1 MNSNG
6 GRFVVFDVE
15 TPNSLNDRM
24 SAIGVSVLEG
34 GEIVREIYTLVNPET
49 WFARFNVALTGISPA
64 DVADSP
70 TFGELWEVLSPV
82 MCSGVLAAH
91 NAPFDMGVLTK
102 CLRAYGAD
110 APDRFSYVCT
120 CALGRKMC
128 PELPNHKLD
137 TMCSCFDIDL
147 CHHNAGSDARAAAML
162 LKNYMDMGA
171 DVSRYIRTYDMTAA
185 KTCR

>member
-1 MNSNG
+1 MNSNC

-70 TFGELWEVLSPV
+70 TFGELWEVGTLSI
-82 MCSGVLAAH
+82 
-91 NAPFDMGVLTK
+91 N
-102 CLRAYGAD
+102 
-110 APDRFSYVCT
+110 
-120 CALGRKMC
+120 
-128 PELPNHKLD
+128 
-137 TMCSCFDIDL
+137 
-147 CHHNAGSDARAAAML
+147 
-162 LKNYMDMGA
+162 
-171 DVSRYIRTYDMTAA
+171 
-185 KTCR
+185 